1 METEQFQSFDLL
13 REVDTGKGSH
23 NPDAPGVE
31 EMLRGAFVIEDQ
43 GEKCLLP
50 AENLLKLIS

>member
-13 REVDTGKGSH
+13 REVDNGKGSH

-31 EMLRGAFVIEDQ
+31 EMLRGVFVIED
-43 GEKCLLP
+43 
-50 AENLLKLIS
+50 

>member
-13 REVDTGKGSH
+13 REVDTGEGSH

-31 EMLRGAFVIEDQ
+31 EMLRGAFVIED
-43 GEKCLLP
+43 
-50 AENLLKLIS
+50 